1 MKSGLPEMARTAF
14 SDIQGLSVTPIDASE
29 EDCERVHS
37 LRDEDKVDVV
47 GHEAVGED
55 ANSGILEVLMD
66 QPKV

>member
-1 MKSGLPEMARTAF
+1 
-14 SDIQGLSVTPIDASE
+14 LSVAPINASE

-47 GHEAVGED
+47 GHEEVGED